1 MTFFR
6 KFTIH
11 SGIKITYAI
20 LQKGQASPKRSLG
33 DNHEAYRAYI
43 VSVLCALTLAVFMS
57 IAVSAWDDDISV
69 KVFGTKY
76 SADSTDSPTDSYSVE
91 YKDDAIV
98 ITLKSLNETI
108 TAPFIESTSETPI
121 TVKLNGSSAI
131 TAHKSTNADFT
142 FIKSRGAVTITPE
155 NNNSEL
161 TIVPAV
167 SGQQLA
173 AGGGVTNNA
182 VVNFKCPDDAG
193 ADGISFELGADFT
206 IAANSTI
213 TLDNNFTLV
222 VDGTEFTAASAPS
235 GTSSRIRCAGEG
247 PCHGIIDIKGSAK
260 AVFNGNIETKNKR

>member
-1 MTFFR
+1 M
-6 KFTIH
+6 
-11 SGIKITYAI
+11 
-20 LQKGQASPKRSLG
+20 
-33 DNHEAYRAYI
+33 
-43 VSVLCALTLAVFMS
+43 
-57 IAVSAWDDDISV
+57 

-108 TAPFIESTSETPI
+108 TAPCIESTSETPI

-161 TIVPAV
+161 TIGPAV

-173 AGGGVTNNA
+173 AAA
-182 VVNFKCPDDAG
+182 VLQTTLWSTSSVLMMPVLTE
-193 ADGISFELGADFT
+193 ISFELGADFT

-260 AVFNGNIETKNKR
+260 AVFNGNIGDQNINGEYALKRYNPNPAQRGESLTSLWQIPITDTSIGNVGFSIQAGTMTLGSASGPTVNLAL